1 MLSNYL
7 DFNPQFMVKAK
18 TNDDSV
24 LLVENGT
31 MDLGVHITI
40 SQNRLD
46 KTDMPSYIDYE
57 ELVYIVPIPKPVD
70 VFYQLL
76 QPFNMQVWVAWLTY
90 LAAFCVLL
98 FVTSKLLQLDSLYS
112 KLIDFVLY
120 PVGITVQPLHET
132 KWIKSLWSKSN
143 SGIISTGTLII
154 GGFLVMNIY
163 KSLLLSHLT
172 AISFEKPIETVQELV
187 DSDSVQA
194 FHFQDENILQILKY
208 SLRDDLQ
215 NMYKKVMENNWIV
228 DNKNISI
235 ARKRIYVGKDSL
247 LVNSQPLYWLSTKQI
262 KTIKKP
268 LHMRFKDPLLLSAR
282 SLVLPKNGPFTG
294 TFGKIIARATAS
306 GLFQKIKYKE
316 IIKEDQIARLGK
328 PKSSDVTPS
337 PLSMKPFY
345 AITIFVGTSYLV
357 SIVCFIF
364 EMLRKPREQN

>member
-98 FVTSKLLQLDSLYS
+98 FLTSKLLQLDSLYS

-120 PVGITVQPLHET
+120 PIGNVQL
-132 KWIKSLWSKSN
+132 
-143 SGIISTGTLII
+143 
-154 GGFLVMNIY
+154 
-163 KSLLLSHLT
+163 
-172 AISFEKPIETVQELV
+172 
-187 DSDSVQA
+187 
-194 FHFQDENILQILKY
+194 
-208 SLRDDLQ
+208 
-215 NMYKKVMENNWIV
+215 
-228 DNKNISI
+228 
-235 ARKRIYVGKDSL
+235 
-247 LVNSQPLYWLSTKQI
+247 
-262 KTIKKP
+262 
-268 LHMRFKDPLLLSAR
+268 
-282 SLVLPKNGPFTG
+282 
-294 TFGKIIARATAS
+294 
-306 GLFQKIKYKE
+306 
-316 IIKEDQIARLGK
+316 
-328 PKSSDVTPS
+328 
-337 PLSMKPFY
+337 
-345 AITIFVGTSYLV
+345 
-357 SIVCFIF
+357 
-364 EMLRKPREQN
+364 